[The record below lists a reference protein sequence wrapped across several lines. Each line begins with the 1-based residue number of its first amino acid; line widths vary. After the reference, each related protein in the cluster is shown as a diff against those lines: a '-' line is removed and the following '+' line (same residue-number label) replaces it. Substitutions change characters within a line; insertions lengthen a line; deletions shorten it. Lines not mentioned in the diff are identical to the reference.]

1 MDRKEF
7 LTMWSKISSINLNVH
22 FQHLFFLIFAMPAA
36 SLSFGKKRKFFTLG
50 KRKYYKSFSL
60 EKLHFFTSKVQTR
73 PTDKLKV

>member
-36 SLSFGKKRKFFTLG
+36 SLSFGKKIFYFG
-50 KRKYYKSFSL
+50 
-60 EKLHFFTSKVQTR
+60 EKKV
-73 PTDKLKV
+73 L